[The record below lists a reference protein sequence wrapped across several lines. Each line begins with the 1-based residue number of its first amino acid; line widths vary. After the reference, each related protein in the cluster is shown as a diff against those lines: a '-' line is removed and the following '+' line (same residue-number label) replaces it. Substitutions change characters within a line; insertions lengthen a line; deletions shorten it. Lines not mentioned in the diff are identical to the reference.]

1 MAALLRDIRY
11 ALRSW
16 RRAPGPIAAA
26 LAALA
31 LGIGANTAIFSIVSG
46 VLLRPLPYQ
55 NPERLVMVWQDM
67 RARGGPQRDWAS
79 PGLFVEW
86 KQRGGMFEHLAA
98 VRGWAPNLTGLDEP
112 ERLRGAAVSAAYFAA
127 LGVPPALGRV
137 FTEADD
143 QPGRPPLVIISDA
156 LWGRLFNRDH
166 GLVGRTIL
174 LDGQA
179 TTVAGIMPAG
189 FQPPIV
195 GADIWSPIRIDPSRA
210 PRGMIV
216 LRVLGK
222 LKPGIAVAQAQ
233 AGMAAVAAQLERE
246 DSEWERARVAVI
258 PLHDDLVGNI
268 RQMLLVLTLAVALV
282 LCIACANVMSLL
294 LARAAD
300 RGREI
305 TIRTALGAGRGQIVR
320 QLLTESALLAFVG
333 GAAGLL
339 LAWWG
344 VAGLIAVAPPSAPR
358 LEEVRVDALVLGFTA
373 LVTLFTA
380 AVSGIA
386 PAAATAR
393 IHLTAGLRDGGRE
406 VTSSGKM
413 RAVLVVAE
421 IAIALVLVVGAA
433 LLIRTLVALQHVDMG
448 FNGEHVLT
456 ASIAPPRAQYRD
468 PAALRQLYQ
477 RLLDRA
483 AAIPGVRSAGLTNM
497 LPLSGGEFTLSFQIQ
512 GRPPAATP
520 GDEPVAGTR
529 IVSSS
534 YVSTM
539 GIRVAQGRDL
549 SPLDSE
555 NAPGAVLVNET
566 MAKRYWA
573 GKSPIGAKITIND
586 LEAAVVGVVGDVH
599 HRGPGATPGS
609 EMYIPFPQFGARQ
622 AVLVLRTPGDPART
636 TAALRA
642 AVKEIDPSLPLANIV
657 TMQSLLDQSVAQP
670 RFLAAL
676 LTGFSLLAAV
686 LALVGVYGL
695 LSFSVSR
702 RVRELGLRLALGA
715 GRGRVLRLVL
725 AQSATLVS
733 AGLIVGVGSAIG
745 LSRLLTTLLFG
756 VSPGDPVTIVGMAL
770 AIAAAAVLASL
781 PPALRASRIDPV
793 VALREE

>member
-1 MAALLRDIRY
+1 M
-11 ALRSW
+11 
-16 RRAPGPIAAA
+16 
-26 LAALA
+26 
-31 LGIGANTAIFSIVSG
+31 
-46 VLLRPLPYQ
+46 
-55 NPERLVMVWQDM
+55 
-67 RARGGPQRDWAS
+67 
-79 PGLFVEW
+79 
-86 KQRGGMFEHLAA
+86 
-98 VRGWAPNLTGLDEP
+98 
-112 ERLRGAAVSAAYFAA
+112 
-127 LGVPPALGRV
+127 
-137 FTEADD
+137 
-143 QPGRPPLVIISDA
+143 
-156 LWGRLFNRDH
+156 
-166 GLVGRTIL
+166 
-174 LDGQA
+174 
-179 TTVAGIMPAG
+179 
-189 FQPPIV
+189 
-195 GADIWSPIRIDPSRA
+195 
-210 PRGMIV
+210 

-233 AGMAAVAAQLERE
+233 AGMSAVAAQLEQE

-258 PLHDDLVGNI
+258 PLHDNLVGNI
-268 RQMLLVLTLAVALV
+268 RRMLLVLTLAVALV

-305 TIRTALGAGRGQIVR
+305 TIRAALGAGRGQIVR
-320 QLLTESALLAFVG
+320 QLLTESALLACAG

-344 VAGLIAVAPPSAPR
+344 VEGLIAVAPPSAPR
-358 LEEVRVDALVLGFTA
+358 LQEVRVDALVLAFTA
-373 LVTLFTA
+373 LVTLVTA

-393 IHLTAGLRDGGRE
+393 VHLNAGLRDGGRE
-406 VTSSGKM
+406 VTRSGKL
-413 RAVLVVAE
+413 RALLVVAE

-468 PAALRQLYQ
+468 PAALRLLYQ

-549 SPLDSE
+549 SPLDTE

-573 GKSPIGAKITIND
+573 GHSPLGAKISIND
-586 LEAAVVGVVGDVH
+586 LEATVVGVVGDVH
-599 HRGPGATPGS
+599 HRGPGATPGWNCTS
-609 EMYIPFPQFGARQ
+609 PSPSSA
-622 AVLVLRTPGDPART
+622 PAR
-636 TAALRA
+636 RC
-642 AVKEIDPSLPLANIV
+642 S
-657 TMQSLLDQSVAQP
+657 S
-670 RFLAAL
+670 
-676 LTGFSLLAAV
+676 
-686 LALVGVYGL
+686 
-695 LSFSVSR
+695 
-702 RVRELGLRLALGA
+702 
-715 GRGRVLRLVL
+715 
-725 AQSATLVS
+725 
-733 AGLIVGVGSAIG
+733 
-745 LSRLLTTLLFG
+745 
-756 VSPGDPVTIVGMAL
+756 
-770 AIAAAAVLASL
+770 
-781 PPALRASRIDPV
+781 
-793 VALREE
+793 